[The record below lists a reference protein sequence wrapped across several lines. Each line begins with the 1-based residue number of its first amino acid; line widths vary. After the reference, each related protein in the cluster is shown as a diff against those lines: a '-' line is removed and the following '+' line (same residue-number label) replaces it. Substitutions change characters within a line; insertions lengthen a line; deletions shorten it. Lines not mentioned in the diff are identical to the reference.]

1 MSNNIRLVVEKF
13 TKERKVYRRIQILSK
28 LVKKFLVQ
36 GEQNLVKL
44 WQLKKSQVCNM
55 HMGKEG
61 KRRKRSARAIL
72 HRRMK
77 ITEKIPSLKM
87 TQSMFI

>member
-1 MSNNIRLVVEKF
+1 MVEGKF
-13 TKERKVYRRIQILSK
+13 TEEYKILSK

-72 HRRMK
+72 HRRIK

-87 TQSMFI
+87 TESMFILS